1 MILKKALF
9 TMPTQL
15 PPAALIAGQHAC
27 DMVFSADIRRELTTL
42 CAFKVDA
49 VTPLDLAIHS
59 EALREVE
66 YLFTSWGAP
75 TLNAANLA
83 LMPKLRAVFYAAG
96 SIKHVVTD
104 DFWARN
110 IPICSAWAANAV
122 PVTEFTFAQIILA
135 MKQVH
140 RFPAIMRAA
149 RNRAKP
155 VPYEGVGTFGTT
167 VGLVSL
173 GQIGRR
179 VATMLRQ
186 LDVKV
191 IAYDPFCPP
200 HVAKE
205 LGVTLVSLEEVFARS
220 RVVSLHAPWLKETE
234 GLVTGALLSSMP
246 PGGTFINTARGAI
259 VNEPEMIAVLQA
271 RQDLTA
277 VLDVTWPEP
286 APADSP
292 LYDLPNVFMTPHIA
306 GSEQGECARMGRF
319 MIDEYHRFLHGEP
332 LQWSVSR
339 EAAARMA

>member
-1 MILKKALF
+1 
-9 TMPTQL
+9 MPTTL
-15 PPAALIAGQHAC
+15 PPAALLAGQHAC
-27 DMVFSADIRRELTTL
+27 TMVYSADIRRELAGLCTL
-42 CAFKVDA
+42 NVDA
-49 VTPLDLAIHS
+49 VTPDDLSVHA
-59 EALREVE
+59 EGLREAE
-66 YLFTSWGAP
+66 FLFTSWGAP
-75 TLNAANLA
+75 TLSAANLA
-83 LMPKLRAVFYAAG
+83 LMPNLRAVFYAAG
-96 SIKHVVTD
+96 TIKSIVSD
-104 DFWARN
+104 EFWARN

-122 PVTEFTFAQIILA
+122 PVTEFTFAQIILGL
-135 MKQVH
+135 KQVH
-140 RFPAIMRAA
+140 RFPALMRAA
-149 RNRAKP
+149 RAKANP
-155 VPYEGVGTFGTT
+155 VPYEGVGAFGTT

-179 VATMLRQ
+179 VAQMLRQ

-191 IAYDPFCPP
+191 LAYDPFCPP

-205 LGVTLVSLEEVFARS
+205 LGVTLVPLEEVFARS

-234 GLVTGALLSSMP
+234 GLITGALLSSMP

-271 RQDLTA
+271 RPDFTA

-286 APADSP
+286 ARADSP
-292 LYDLPNVFMTPHIA
+292 LYDLPNVILTPHIA
-306 GSEQGECARMGRF
+306 GSQQGECARMARY

>member
-1 MILKKALF
+1 
-9 TMPTQL
+9 MPTTL
-15 PPAALIAGQHAC
+15 PLAALLTGSHAHSI
-27 DMVFSADIRRELTTL
+27 VFSPEIRRELVGL
-42 CAFKVDA
+42 CSLTVDA
-49 VTPLDLAIHS
+49 VTPDDLSVYA
-59 EALREVE
+59 EGLRDAEF
-66 YLFTSWGAP
+66 LFTSWGAP
-75 TLNAANLA
+75 KLNAGNLA

-96 SIKHVVTD
+96 SIKGIVTD
-104 DFWARN
+104 EFWARN
-110 IPICSAWAANAV
+110 IPISSAWAANAV
-122 PVTEFTFAQIILA
+122 PVTEFTFAQIILGL
-135 MKQVH
+135 KQVH
-140 RFPAIMRAA
+140 RFPALA
-149 RNRAKP
+149 RVARTKAWP
-155 VPYEGVGTFGTT
+155 AGYESVGAFGTT

-179 VATMLRQ
+179 VAQMLRQ

-191 IAYDPFCPP
+191 LAYDPFCPP
-200 HVAKE
+200 HVAQE

-234 GLVTGALLSSMP
+234 GLITGALLASMP
-246 PGGTFINTARGAI
+246 AGGTFINTARGAI

-271 RQDLTA
+271 RPDLTA

-292 LYDLPNVFMTPHIA
+292 LYDLANVFLTPHIA
-306 GSEQGECARMGRF
+306 GSEQGECARMARY